1 MGRLLNAMHQGV
13 LVFLINERLNNL
25 NTIILFK
32 SELSVF
38 KNFEVYWMQLDHL
51 SLSELQVLRV
61 KVDQEIESRRVQVR
75 KEGLEKIKSIAAEY
89 GLSADELK
97 TLTAANKVAGKRGS
111 VAPKYR
117 DPNDTNNT
125 WTGRGRKPKWVEAYL
140 ATGADLN
147 AIAI

>member
-1 MGRLLNAMHQGV
+1 
-13 LVFLINERLNNL
+13 
-25 NTIILFK
+25 
-32 SELSVF
+32 
-38 KNFEVYWMQLDHL
+38 MQLDSL
-51 SLSELQVLRV
+51 SLGELQVLRV

-89 GLSADELK
+89 GLSSDELK
-97 TLTAANKVAGKRGS
+97 TLSAANKVSGKRGS

-117 DPNDTNNT
+117 DPLDANNT

-140 ATGADLN
+140 ATGGALD